1 MFRSACHSLTA
12 ALDCCTRRYAR
23 DNFIS
28 RKWVYNWWDV
38 CSLDTVLLRSIQTID
53 IFLLI
58 FYFLNY
64 QRARTLRPPF
74 QKKRES
80 HTKSF
85 FGTPALFLL
94 HLELLCKGGQAHS
107 ASSESCLT
115 TGMWWKVT
123 KSCHGAEPNVLTVSR
138 GVPHQKRGA
147 QPWNYIF
154 GTRADF
160 QFQDN
165 MEFP

>member
-12 ALDCCTRRYAR
+12 ALDYCTRRYAR
-23 DNFIS
+23 DSFIS
-28 RKWVYNWWDV
+28 RKRVYSWWEV

-53 IFLLI
+53 IFLLF

-80 HTKSF
+80 HTQS
-85 FGTPALFLL
+85 PSLALLPYFLL
-94 HLELLCKGGQAHS
+94 HLELLCKAGQAHS
-107 ASSESCLT
+107 ASSESCST
-115 TGMWWKVT
+115 TGTWWKVT
-123 KSCHGAEPNVLTVSR
+123 KSCHGAELNVLTVSR
-138 GVPHQKRGA
+138 GVPHQKCGA

-160 QFQDN
+160 
-165 MEFP
+165 